1 MNELLIVIFVANAI
15 YKRILPK
22 LEEWEREK
30 GSIREVGYDE
40 NHTF

>member
-1 MNELLIVIFVANAI
+1 MNELLIVIFGAKAI

-30 GSIREVGYDE
+30 GSIQEVAYDE
-40 NHTF
+40 NHIF